1 MINFNLDFLQ
11 TCSSTNDVAIKK
23 AKEGFPEGS
32 SYLAY
37 LQTNGRGRNDNQ
49 WQSLEGNLFLSTIFR
64 PVKNK
69 NSWHQ
74 LSIIIGF
81 SIIEILIKLGI
92 NKNEI
97 ELKWPNDVL
106 VLDKKISG
114 ILLETF
120 DNFIVAGVGL
130 NINKNPQNDKKW
142 NTTKLNDH
150 TKNDYTNKFI
160 ANMLLKNIFK
170 NYVIW
175 QEQGFK
181 FFKKKINHKIKNI
194 NKKIIVEFNS
204 NLNNVSGIFL
214 GLGDNGS
221 LKIKVGEEYF
231 EYYSVESFYFP
242 DKELS

>member
-1 MINFNLDFLQ
+1 M
-11 TCSSTNDVAIKK
+11 
-23 AKEGFPEGS
+23 
-32 SYLAY
+32 
-37 LQTNGRGRNDNQ
+37 
-49 WQSLEGNLFLSTIFR
+49 
-64 PVKNK
+64 
-69 NSWHQ
+69 
-74 LSIIIGF
+74 
-81 SIIEILIKLGI
+81 
-92 NKNEI
+92 
-97 ELKWPNDVL
+97 PNDVL

-142 NTTKLNDH
+142 NTTKLNDY
-150 TKNDYTNKFI
+150 KNDYTNKFI

-175 QEQGFK
+175 QEKVFK
-181 FFKKKINHKIKNI
+181 FFKKNINHKIKNI

>member
-1 MINFNLDFLQ
+1 MINFNLNFLQ
-11 TCSSTNDVAIKK
+11 TCSSTNDIAIKK

-32 SYLAY
+32 SYLAC
-37 LQTNGRGRNDNQ
+37 LQTNGRGRNNNQ

-92 NKNEI
+92 KKNEI

-106 VLDKKISG
+106 VLNKKISG

-142 NTTKLNDH
+142 STTKLKDH
-150 TKNDYTNKFI
+150 TKNDYNNKFI

-181 FFKKKINHKIKNI
+181 HFKKKINHKIKNI

-204 NLNNVSGIFL
+204 NLNNVSGTFL

-231 EYYSVESFYFP
+231 EYYSVESFYFL